1 MGGDYAEISS
11 VSRCNL
17 FGGRV
22 DSSLG
27 PTTLVRGGV
36 PRSVC
41 WRWDPHAMPK

>member
-1 MGGDYAEISS
+1 MGGDYAEIST

-27 PTTLVRGGV
+27 PKTLVRGGV
-36 PRSVC
+36 PQSVY
-41 WRWDPHAMPK
+41 WRWGAHGMPK